1 MKIFMFLINAFYWL
15 WIFIIPS
22 GILGF
27 LSFWLYIRSADN
39 FVYSIILSIAG
50 IILGIILAEFVRK
63 RYGLD
68 NFFGRIS
75 ATPDMDGGNILDKK
89 DKEKHR

>member
-1 MKIFMFLINAFYWL
+1 MFLVNAFYWL

-27 LSFWLYIRSADN
+27 LSFWLYIRPADN

-75 ATPDMDGGNILDKK
+75 ATPDIDGENVLDQKNEVYGKK
-89 DKEKHR
+89 N

>member
-1 MKIFMFLINAFYWL
+1 
-15 WIFIIPS
+15 
-22 GILGF
+22 
-27 LSFWLYIRSADN
+27 LYIRSADN

-68 NFFGRIS
+68 NFFGRMS
-75 ATPDMDGGNILDKK
+75 ATPDIDGENVLDQKDEEYGKK
-89 DKEKHR
+89 N

>member
-1 MKIFMFLINAFYWL
+1 MFLVNAFYWL

-63 RYGLD
+63 QYGLD

-75 ATPDMDGGNILDKK
+75 ATPDIDGENVLDQKDEVYGKK
-89 DKEKHR
+89 N

>member
-1 MKIFMFLINAFYWL
+1 M
-15 WIFIIPS
+15 
-22 GILGF
+22 
-27 LSFWLYIRSADN
+27 YIRSADN

-75 ATPDMDGGNILDKK
+75 ATPDIDGENVLDQKDEEYGKK
-89 DKEKHR
+89 N

>member
-1 MKIFMFLINAFYWL
+1 MFLVNAFYWL

-75 ATPDMDGGNILDKK
+75 ATPDIDGENVLDQKDEVYGKK
-89 DKEKHR
+89 N